1 MGMNQEE
8 DEVPFNRSAL
18 NNPLSEIPEELTP
31 SNLPNVLY
39 FILFK

>member
-8 DEVPFNRSAL
+8 DEIPFNRTIL

-31 SNLPNVLY
+31 SNLPNVFNLI
-39 FILFK
+39 ILK